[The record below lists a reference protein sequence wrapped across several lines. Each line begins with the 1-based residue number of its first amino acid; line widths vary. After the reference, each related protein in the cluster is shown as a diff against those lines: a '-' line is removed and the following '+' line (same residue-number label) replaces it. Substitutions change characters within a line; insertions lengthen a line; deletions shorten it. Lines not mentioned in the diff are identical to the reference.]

1 MHTPTLKACTSAID
15 RFFMSPGDL
24 RILNLI
30 RPLFGTLLLINLLM
44 LWPDRHMFYGPGST
58 ISQEY
63 YESLTRNSWSMFHL
77 LPWSSVSVD
86 LYLGVLIGSLL
97 LLICGIWSRLA
108 ALVVFV
114 LLTGLYNGNSM
125 IFDGE
130 DTVFRLFAFFMIF
143 VPGPKSVRETASEQR
158 AETGSAWPVWPL
170 RMFQL
175 QMCLMYYCCALQK
188 MKGEPWTDGTAL
200 YYVFRLYDFY
210 RVPMPDFM
218 TENLFFIKLLSWSV
232 IAIEL
237 SVPFLIWFKETRLPT
252 LVFVLVFHVILDLSL
267 NLFLF
272 HWIMIAGWLSF
283 ASVDDLRLLRWSYW
297 KKPVSDSTAAQTQY
311 A

>member
-30 RPLFGTLLLINLLM
+30 RPLFGMLLLINLLV

-63 YESLTRNSWSMFHL
+63 YESLTRNIWSMFHL

-143 VPGPKSVRETASEQR
+143 VPGPKSVRATAPEMRSEP
-158 AETGSAWPVWPL
+158 GSAWPVWPL

-188 MKGEPWTDGTAL
+188 MKGE
-200 YYVFRLYDFY
+200 
-210 RVPMPDFM
+210 
-218 TENLFFIKLLSWSV
+218 
-232 IAIEL
+232 
-237 SVPFLIWFKETRLPT
+237 
-252 LVFVLVFHVILDLSL
+252 
-267 NLFLF
+267 
-272 HWIMIAGWLSF
+272 
-283 ASVDDLRLLRWSYW
+283 
-297 KKPVSDSTAAQTQY
+297 
-311 A
+311 